1 MRQRTEC
8 TWVVSNRNLSHRKRQ
23 PKELRQAAVVQA
35 VQAVMPIIVTTAAA
49 PREIP
54 VHRAVAPLLTLPA
67 AHPAAHLVA
76 EGGLMKESHMHERFH
91 LERVDIEDPADE
103 NRVSGYGMLELF
115 QSEVEYRFNTE
126 DIRLEEAEGYIQNV
140 LNRLPDETVN
150 DICNRAYEWKT
161 EKMSS
166 DTVDYPAGLAEVEG
180 RGFSRSWRLAKL
192 NFIGIQLIRMIRSWE
207 PY

>member
-1 MRQRTEC
+1 MT
-8 TWVVSNRNLSHRKRQ
+8 
-23 PKELRQAAVVQA
+23 
-35 VQAVMPIIVTTAAA
+35 
-49 PREIP
+49 
-54 VHRAVAPLLTLPA
+54 
-67 AHPAAHLVA
+67 
-76 EGGLMKESHMHERFH
+76 ERFH
-91 LERVDIEDPADE
+91 LERVDVEDPADE

-180 RGFSRSWRLAKL
+180 MGILVFMAVGEVELYRNPADPKDKILGAILGGSTDWDTENGMEIVMLGHQVLEVRGYLGYGEFAIWTESD
-192 NFIGIQLIRMIRSWE
+192 E
-207 PY
+207 